1 MKDDAPA
8 VTAHKPLAETG
19 AEAASSEPLLDVP
32 QPRLRDLLDSLPTFV
47 ALLSADGRVLEV
59 NEPALS
65 VSAVKLEEVRG
76 RFFPDTYWWSYD
88 EAVQARLRGAVAR
101 AAAGERA
108 HFRVQARL
116 GAGRFLSIEFNLAPV
131 FDAAGGVTHLVA
143 SGLDI
148 SARLRDE
155 ANLNRQETRLQL
167 ALEAGAMGTFEWD
180 LDSDEVNLDATEREL
195 FGLERAAEP
204 TTAETAFS
212 CVYPE
217 DLPGLRAVID
227 ATRESQGVFY
237 HEFRVRSA
245 DGSLRWLVGRGNF
258 LRDADG
264 RARRMLG
271 VNYDI
276 TERKNSEE
284 RLRHLAEA
292 SKLLA
297 SSLDIESTLQTVV
310 ELMVPFLADWCVVD
324 MPDAAGALRQVAIA
338 HSDPAKLELAR
349 TLRRLYPPDPN
360 ASQGAA
366 RVVAT
371 GERALFPDVPD
382 ALLAASARDQRHLQL
397 IREVGMKSAL
407 IVPLTARGQTLGA
420 LTLVWAESGRRY
432 SAADLALAEKLAGR
446 AAAAV
451 DNAKLYRA
459 SRAAQEDLKAL
470 NAELEQRVADR
481 TAKLAALNQELEA
494 FNYSVSHDLRAPLRG
509 VTGFSEA
516 LLEDYG
522 GQLDETGR
530 HYVARIQA
538 AATRM
543 GHLIDDLLDLS
554 RLARADLK
562 RAPVDLGELAR
573 GVAAELSH
581 RSKNRAVR
589 LELGPDLTTAGDARL
604 LKVVL
609 ENLLGNAWKFTQHRE
624 EAVVTFARGEDGAF
638 FVRDNGAGF
647 DMRYA
652 DKLFSPFQR
661 LHSPQEFEGS
671 GIGLATVQRVVHR
684 HGGTLWA
691 EGEVDRGA
699 TFYFT
704 LPEVEDGDG
713 E

>member
-1 MKDDAPA
+1 MKDATKA
-8 VTAHKPLAETG
+8 VPLAESQKRRNG
-19 AEAASSEPLLDVP
+19 SQPSAHLQVRDVLDA
-32 QPRLRDLLDSLPTFV
+32 LPIFA
-47 ALLSADGRVLEV
+47 ALLSPEGEVLEV
-59 NEPALS
+59 NRPVLSITSATLSEVVGKHLAQAYWYAYDPALQ
-65 VSAVKLEEVRG
+65 
-76 RFFPDTYWWSYD
+76 T
-88 EAVQARLRGAVAR
+88 RLRDVVRR
-101 AAAGERA
+101 AAAGETCPYTA
-108 HFRVQARL
+108 RVRL
-116 GAGRFLSIEFNLAPV
+116 TEDSFLMVDGQVAPV
-131 FDAAGGVTHLVA
+131 FGAAGRVTYLVA
-143 SGLDI
+143 TGLDI
-148 SARLRDE
+148 SGRLRDE
-155 ANLNRQETRLQL
+155 AALSHQQERLRL

-195 FGLERAAEP
+195 FGLDPAAKH

-212 CVYPE
+212 HVYPE

-227 ATRESQGVFY
+227 AARENQSVYY
-237 HEFRVRSA
+237 HEFRVHSA
-245 DGSLRWLVGRGNF
+245 DGSLRWLAGRGNF
-258 LRDADG
+258 VRDEDG
-264 RARRMLG
+264 VARHMLG
-271 VNYDI
+271 VNYDV
-276 TERKNSEE
+276 TERKLGEE

-324 MPDAAGALRQVAIA
+324 MPGADGALRQVAIA

-366 RVVAT
+366 KVVAT
-371 GERALFPDVPD
+371 GERALFPDISD
-382 ALLAASARDQRHLQL
+382 DLLRASARNEQHWQL

-420 LTLVWAESGRRY
+420 LTLVWAESGRHY
-432 SAADLALAEKLAGR
+432 NADDLALAEKLAGR
-446 AAAAV
+446 AAVAV
-451 DNAKLYRA
+451 DNANLYRL
-459 SRAAQEDLKAL
+459 SREAEDKLKAL
-470 NAELEQRVADR
+470 NQELETRVEDR
-481 TAKLAALNQELEA
+481 TAKLGALNQELEA

-522 GQLDETGR
+522 DQLDETGV

-543 GHLIDDLLDLS
+543 GQLIDDLLDLS
-554 RLARADLK
+554 RLARADMK
-562 RAPVDLGELAR
+562 VAPLDLSELAQT
-573 GVAAELSH
+573 VAFELSQ
-581 RSKNRAVR
+581 RYNNRAVVFDI
-589 LELGPDLTTAGDARL
+589 EPDLTAAGDARL

-624 EAVVTFARGEDGAF
+624 AAVVAFGRTSEDAF

-652 DKLFSPFQR
+652 AKLFSPFQR
-661 LHSPQEFEGS
+661 LHSPDEFEGS

-691 EGEVDRGA
+691 ESEVDAGA

-704 LPEVEDGDG
+704 LPETSPEQNFGD
-713 E
+713 EQDL